1 MGKVF
6 YLIFG
11 CWLSTTIGIIIY
23 ACLNSTTITSTI
35 TSAANYKDSKQLTK
49 MSNKTTT
56 NNTIIINKNKDNL
69 EEGLLSPNNGLNLP
83 PSSPQNA
90 ELADYETDENE
101 LGIDEGEGG
110 GGDNDESQD
119 DTLRNGIKIAA
130 AASGV
135 GGASNAANSTTT
147 TTTTTRNGKRKKK
160 EEVSPICVGCLPQGI
175 GGVKKAKKANNGGGV
190 ASPNEIQTTP
200 MSMKQE
206 CAQCQQFQ
214 KCLKSLMKTL
224 ETFINA

>member
-6 YLIFG
+6 YLVFG

-23 ACLNSTTITSTI
+23 ACLNSTTTTSTI
-35 TSAANYKDSKQLTK
+35 TSTANYKDFKQLTK

-56 NNTIIINKNKDNL
+56 NNNIIINKNKDHL

-101 LGIDEGEGG
+101 LGIDESQ
-110 GGDNDESQD
+110 DESSATQPP
-119 DTLRNGIKIAA
+119 NGVKIAA
-130 AASGV
+130 TASDV
-135 GGASNAANSTTT
+135 SGASNTVNSTTTT

-175 GGVKKAKKANNGGGV
+175 GSVKKIKKANNGSSGV
-190 ASPNEIQTTP
+190 VTSPNEIQTTP
-200 MSMKQE
+200 TSMKQE

>member
-119 DTLRNGIKIAA
+119 NTLRNGIKIAA

-135 GGASNAANSTTT
+135 GGASNAANST

-200 MSMKQE
+200 TSMKQE

>member
-147 TTTTTRNGKRKKK
+147 TTTRNGKRKKK

-190 ASPNEIQTTP
+190 ASPKEIQTTP
-200 MSMKQE
+200 TSMKQE